1 MNDDFIQGLDQI
13 KQEKDE
19 RAEHARKEKIHKE
32 EMALLLQQIDKVSQD
47 VSKAIDKKEVIAKLE
62 DFPRDITVVGIEQ
75 LALEIKALKDTVKKQ
90 SPEDKTT
97 HKLLSDLQK
106 AIKGIKLEKSIFPN
120 EIAVNNQ
127 KDYGKK
133 LDEVIKA
140 VKAIKLDT
148 KTQDLSGLSQQLD
161 ILTKAV
167 QAINIVIPEQDDSKI
182 LRSLA
187 SVSKAINSLSFPVPN
202 YILPFKDA
210 GGAATQALVDSD
222 GALVSISGLSIP
234 AFDYTAQTQDTLTDT
249 WTFKTGGASGT
260 TVATVTIT
268 YTDAGKDVISTV
280 ART

>member
-13 KQEKDE
+13 KQQEDE

-32 EMALLLQQIDKVSQD
+32 EMALLLQQIDNVSREI
-47 VSKAIDKKEVIAKLE
+47 SKAIDRKEVIAKLE
-62 DFPRDITVVGIEQ
+62 DFPRDITVAGIEQ

-161 ILTKAV
+161 VITKAV
-167 QAINIVIPEQDDSKI
+167 KAINIVIPEQDDRKI
-182 LRSLA
+182 LKSLA
-187 SVSKAINSLSFPVPN
+187 SVSKAINSLSFPIPN
-202 YILPFKDA
+202 YVLPFKDA
-210 GGAATQALVDSD
+210 SGAATQALVDDD

-249 WTFKTGGASGT
+249 WTFKTDGASGT